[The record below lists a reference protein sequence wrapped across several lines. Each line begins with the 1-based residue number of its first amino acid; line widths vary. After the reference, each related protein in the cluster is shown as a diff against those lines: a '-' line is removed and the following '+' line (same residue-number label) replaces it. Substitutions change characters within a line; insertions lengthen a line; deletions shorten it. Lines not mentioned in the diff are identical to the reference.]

1 MRRQLVGGV
10 FALLLTLSPSVAMAQ
25 GTTFDA
31 DTRATVER
39 MAKEVAGRVMPGHSL
54 AEAQPDSE
62 PPAAP
67 MPEPSGEP
75 ESEPEG
81 EAENGDVVIPEVD
94 LTDLVE
100 YTNQG
105 VTIQAPATWSVEP
118 GDGEAIFYINIPDT
132 GNFIALGSTTSE
144 DIPSLVAMAF
154 FRSQTDLVLQD
165 FGNGE
170 AVESTTLYT
179 SQGLPLTKL
188 AFTGESLGEDQAGV
202 IYITAPNE
210 SVYSLIASGPPEE
223 WEKVAEAVQSIANS
237 IVFDEEL
244 ISLSSIGD
252 EPETFTE
259 GDGKLEVEVPAGWYA
274 LDVEGPVFQ
283 VVLSEPEVRFA
294 VAVAAG
300 EDFNDALEPSMLAQ
314 IVPSDGELTAEE
326 QEALIADIMDI
337 LMNSGGDVELEEEAA
352 SVLTREG
359 AVTVIA
365 PGTANL
371 QSGVIMPVKFYVD
384 LRPTGG
390 AVVAVFGD
398 LDTAATVEAEIQML
412 VESVTGL

>member
-10 FALLLTLSPSVAMAQ
+10 FALLLIMSPSVAMAQ
-25 GTTFDA
+25 ETTFDPE
-31 DTRATVER
+31 TRATVER
-39 MAKEVAGRVMPGHSL
+39 MAKEVAGRVVPGHGLAVAQTESL
-54 AEAQPDSE
+54 APS
-62 PPAAP
+62 AP

-81 EAENGDVVIPEVD
+81 EAKNGSVVIPEVD

-100 YTNQG
+100 YNNQG
-105 VTIQAPATWSVEP
+105 VTIQAPAAWSVEP
-118 GDGEAIFYINIPDT
+118 GDGDAVFYIDIPDT
-132 GNFIALGSTTSE
+132 GIFIALGSTSSE
-144 DIPSLVAMAF
+144 DIPSLVALAF

-170 AVESTTLYT
+170 AVESTTIYT

-202 IYITAPNE
+202 IYVTAPNE

-223 WEKVAEAVQSIANS
+223 WEKVAEAVQGVANS

-244 ISLSSIGD
+244 IGLTSIGGD
-252 EPETFTE
+252 PALFTD
-259 GDGKLEVEVPAGWYA
+259 GDGRLEVEVPAGWYA
-274 LDVEGPVFQ
+274 LDVDDPVFQ
-283 VVLSEPEVRFA
+283 AILSEPEVRFA

-300 EDFNDALEPSMLAQ
+300 EDFNVALDPSMLAQ

-326 QEALIADIMDI
+326 QEALIADIVDI
-337 LMNSGGDVELEEEAA
+337 LKNSGGDVELEEEGAT
-352 SVLTREG
+352 VLIREG

-365 PGTANL
+365 QGTANL
-371 QSGVIMPVKFYVD
+371 QSGVIMPVEFYVD

-390 AVVAVFGD
+390 SVVAVFGD
-398 LDTAATVEAEIQML
+398 LDAAATLESEIQTL